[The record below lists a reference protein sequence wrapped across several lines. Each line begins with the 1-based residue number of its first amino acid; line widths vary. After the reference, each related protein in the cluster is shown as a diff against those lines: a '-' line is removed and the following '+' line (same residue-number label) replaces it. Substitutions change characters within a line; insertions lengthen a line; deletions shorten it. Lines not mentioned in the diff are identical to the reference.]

1 MDGNPEAQLLESIA
15 REHEEGAPSR
25 AATVLSDAIRAN
37 HAGAVVGILFYGS
50 CLRRGVEE
58 GVHDFYV
65 LVDSYRAAY
74 PGLRLRFLNW
84 LLPPNVFYLEAHDA
98 GRVYRAKY
106 AVISVEDFA
115 RTTAPRSLHP
125 YVWAR
130 FAQPSLL
137 VWAREPQ
144 SRSQIYAWLGQ
155 SCITMVQCLSVFM
168 PAHGPRQRYSL
179 AALWH
184 EALRRTYSAE
194 LRGEQPETIRQLY
207 EVDARR
213 YDEIARLALRV
224 LASEGVLDSVEERGG
239 AVETHRRQFAIS
251 WGRWRWHLAR
261 PIAKSLA
268 FIRLLKSA
276 MTFGDW
282 LPYILWKVERHSGQ
296 KVEVTDRQRK
306 HPILLGLPVLVRLVR
321 QGVLR

>member
-1 MDGNPEAQLLESIA
+1 MDRNPEAQLLESIA
-15 REHEEGAPSR
+15 REHERAPSR
-25 AATVLSDAIRAN
+25 AATVLGEAIRGR
-37 HAGAVVGILFYGS
+37 HAGAVAGILFYGS
-50 CLRRGVEE
+50 CLRRDVDE

-74 PGLRLRFLNW
+74 PGPRLRVLNW
-84 LLPPNVFYLEAHDA
+84 LLPPNVFYLEARDA
-98 GRVYRAKY
+98 EHVYRAKY
-106 AVISVEDFA
+106 AVISVDDFA

-137 VWAREPQ
+137 VWTREPQ
-144 SRSQIYAWLGQ
+144 TRKQIYAWLGQ
-155 SCITMVQCLSVFM
+155 ACTTLVQRLSVFM

-184 EALRRTYSAE
+184 EALGRTYSAE
-194 LRGEQPETIRQLY
+194 LRGEQPDTIRQLY
-207 EVDARR
+207 EVDAPR

-224 LASEGVLDSVEERGG
+224 LEAEGVIDAVEERGG
-239 AVETHRRQFAIS
+239 AVETHRSQYAIA

-261 PIAKSLA
+261 PVAKGLA
-268 FIRLLKSA
+268 FVRLLKSA
-276 MTFGDW
+276 TTFGDW
-282 LPYILWKVERHSGQ
+282 LPYILWKVERHSGK
-296 KVEVTDRQRK
+296 KVEVTDRQRR